1 MEVIEDDEEKWK
13 DHRGLNKEDHFEND
27 EKLPVDSHKRT
38 LLQRLKDLCSK
49 NLRKKKKSIAEA
61 PTNFVSF
68 EPKDEEKGL
77 AVRACGESHIRDL
90 VQQDMVRR
98 QDKLRGLKGPSRWS
112 IDRCSTPNMAY
123 GCYADSEQYY
133 SGLSRRSSGVPTS
146 FYSSTSSI
154 QRTTAMFCS
163 LPYEDKIKE
172 EPIYIVSQPEAQKK
186 EEGSTVD
193 FQFKVRGQGNLM
205 YQWLKDDNELPGQ
218 NSDTLVLKC
227 IELCDFGH
235 YDCLVSSQD
244 GFCGSVRSSP
254 AELDVIPVESRNG
267 MRTKLLQE
275 VDLYTRDEVACLLEN
290 SRYGLGGWKQVAAE
304 YGMKESDIEGLANS
318 RERGKDVMEFLR
330 GSKPNLT
337 VYSFCKVLKKPKI
350 GRFDIV
356 KLLEGHFLLEKGI
369 THC

>member
-1 MEVIEDDEEKWK
+1 
-13 DHRGLNKEDHFEND
+13 
-27 EKLPVDSHKRT
+27 
-38 LLQRLKDLCSK
+38 
-49 NLRKKKKSIAEA
+49 
-61 PTNFVSF
+61 
-68 EPKDEEKGL
+68 
-77 AVRACGESHIRDL
+77 
-90 VQQDMVRR
+90 
-98 QDKLRGLKGPSRWS
+98 
-112 IDRCSTPNMAY
+112 
-123 GCYADSEQYY
+123 
-133 SGLSRRSSGVPTS
+133 
-146 FYSSTSSI
+146 
-154 QRTTAMFCS
+154 MFCS
-163 LPYEDKIKE
+163 LPYEDKVKK
-172 EPIYIVSQPEAQKK
+172 EPICIVSQPKAQKK

-235 YDCLVSSQD
+235 YHCLVSSQD